1 MAGEHDDQVGM
12 GNVVAGYGKAIE
24 VDSPYYL
31 HLFDH
36 PGLVFV
42 THLLTENGENY
53 FTWRRN
59 MMTAL
64 ESKNKVGFI
73 DNSVTKP
80 NVNSQDFQPWVKC
93 NAIVLSWLT
102 NFLAKEIQSSAAY
115 TETASELW
123 ADLHERFTQGIA
135 PRIYELKQNIAL
147 LQQEKV
153 PISIHY
159 GKLKGVWGEL
169 QALNPIPIFSCGCTC
184 RAARKMQS
192 MGEADKVYDFLMGLD
207 DTFTT
212 VHSQILS
219 ESKLNV
225 VDSFIISSLW
235 HGRDIQWDYNPAI
248 GTAGGIILMWNASSL
263 TVKDIHHGK
272 YSISVCFSNNLDNFD
287 WVFTGV
293 YGPNDDELRKDL
305 WLELLEVQRRWS
317 KPWCVGGDFNVIRF
331 PYEKSGESDYS
342 SAMVDFSF
350 FVNDAGLLDLPLTG
364 AKYTWTNNQRNPIMS
379 RLDRFFISADWEN
392 HFKNVAQKALPRVIS
407 DHSPIILD
415 VNSLRKARTY
425 FKFENMWLENEG
437 FIDLVKNCWSSCNF
451 EGWPSFIL
459 AKKLKILKKQLRE
472 WSKVEFGNMNSRKSQ
487 IMTEIDTLNNKE
499 EELLL
504 SDEDSQRRL
513 SLQLEFHQITKMEEI
528 SWRQKSR
535 ETWLKLGDENSRYFH
550 MMASMKRRRNFISAI
565 YVDNSRVDDLD
576 TIKSKAVQFYQNL
589 LTERFEHRPLL
600 DGIRFNSLS
609 PEKAANL
616 ESPFTEDEV
625 WSAVKGCKADKA
637 PGPDGFNFG
646 FIHACWDIIKFEVLQ
661 FVNEFHGRCGVHNG

>member
-1 MAGEHDDQVGM
+1 MLC
-12 GNVVAGYGKAIE
+12 
-24 VDSPYYL
+24 DS
-31 HLFDH
+31 
-36 PGLVFV
+36 
-42 THLLTENGENY
+42 
-53 FTWRRN
+53 
-59 MMTAL
+59 
-64 ESKNKVGFI
+64 
-73 DNSVTKP
+73 NSVTE
-80 NVNSQDFQPWVKC
+80 VNSSSSHDSIIPCAGNIQNCFDSSCLVVELQLSDNDDHADSYSPPSQAPTPIPSENNWFAEDDLWISTHSILDGNKLGLSFTDSIQEEQQIFQRVEEER
-93 NAIVLSWLT
+93 I
-102 NFLAKEIQSSAAY
+102 LAREESRRLKIAR
-115 TETASELW
+115 ELKK
-123 ADLHERFTQGIA
+123 LECSV
-135 PRIYELKQNIAL
+135 IYEA
-147 LQQEKV
+147 
-153 PISIHY
+153 
-159 GKLKGVWGEL
+159 GET
-169 QALNPIPIFSCGCTC
+169 ST
-184 RAARKMQS
+184 
-192 MGEADKVYDFLMGLD
+192 
-207 DTFTT
+207 
-212 VHSQILS
+212 

-248 GTAGGIILMWNASSL
+248 GTAG
-263 TVKDIHHGK
+263 
-272 YSISVCFSNNLDNFD
+272 
-287 WVFTGV
+287 
-293 YGPNDDELRKDL
+293 
-305 WLELLEVQRRWS
+305 
-317 KPWCVGGDFNVIRF
+317 
-331 PYEKSGESDYS
+331 
-342 SAMVDFSF
+342 
-350 FVNDAGLLDLPLTG
+350 G

-528 SWRQKSR
+528 SWRQKSM

-646 FIHACWDIIKFEVLQ
+646 FIHARWDIIKFEVLQ
-661 FVNEFHGRCGVHNG
+661 FVNEFHGRCRFERSLNSTFLVLLQKREGAECLKDFRPISLMSSMYKIISKLLATRISTVMNDLISSSQHAFVKGRQILDAALIANECVDEKVKRKQHGVLCVESITGQLGEGGLYCNDDPLALGQHRMAKVSLPASSSTLDSV